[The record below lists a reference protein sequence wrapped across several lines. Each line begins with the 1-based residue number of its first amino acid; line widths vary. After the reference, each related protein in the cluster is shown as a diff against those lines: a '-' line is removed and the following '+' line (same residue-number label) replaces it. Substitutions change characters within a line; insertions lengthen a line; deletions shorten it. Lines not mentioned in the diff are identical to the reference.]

1 MSTET
6 VAQTTFGSPRRS
18 RVAPRGG
25 GDTVT
30 WGLTVVECAGATTGG
45 KQPRARAFR
54 FARDRG
60 SEDLPRGS
68 LASGEAPP

>member
-1 MSTET
+1 MSAET
-6 VAQTTFGSPRRS
+6 VAQTTFGPPRRS

-30 WGLTVVECAGATTGG
+30 WGLTVVECAGVTTRENSRGRG
-45 KQPRARAFR
+45 TFR

-60 SEDLPRGS
+60 STDLPRGS